1 MTLLTSINIT
11 LNELEDLRINQEL
24 SWDEIGIKIGKSRN
38 TIKRAVITMFGEDA
52 WKKLVKFESIKDLV
66 PEDTQQKQ
74 TVTQSNP
81 TKPVEEP
88 KQEETKEPYFKYF
101 MSSVDDNSVIVTVYL
116 DGEKYSK
123 TIGSS
128 AMLLKVNQ
136 AIQDKDFEALKTYLS
151 IEETFKQAGISFDQI
166 ANQYS
171 IAKINLTEGAR
182 ELIMKCYEET
192 INGEHDSI
200 KGLVSMIHSLNKV
213 KKIEVLEQL
222 YGFLKHNDVTI
233 LDDGSFICY
242 KYITKLSDGTYVDSY
257 SKSVTQQV
265 GDYIYTHENK
275 VNNNPNITCSY
286 GLHCAAWQ
294 YVNGQSTIAKVRV
307 LPEDVVSVPVDY
319 NGSKLRCKGYTVLEI
334 KDNKPTLGDFS
345 GISQLDLIPKNNVY
359 VDATGYNK
367 EKN

>member
-24 SWDEIGIKIGKSRN
+24 SWDEIGVKIGKSRN
-38 TIKRAVITMFGEDA
+38 TIKRAVITMFDEDA
-52 WKKLVKFESIKDLV
+52 WKKLGKFESIKDLV
-66 PEDTQQKQ
+66 PKEKQEKQ
-74 TVTQSNP
+74 TVTKPKATKTAKSKQPKASTVSKP

-101 MSSVDDNSVIVTVYL
+101 MSSLDDESVVVTVYL
-116 DGEKYSK
+116 DGEKYNK

-136 AIQDKDFEALKTYLS
+136 AIQDKDFEALKSYLS

-200 KGLVSMIHSLNKV
+200 KGLVSMVHSLNKA
-213 KKIEVLEQL
+213 KKVEVLEQL

-242 KYITKLSDGTYVDSY
+242 KYITKLPDGTYVDSY

-286 GLHCAAWQ
+286 GLI
-294 YVNGQSTIAKVRV
+294 V
-307 LPEDVVSVPVDY
+307 
-319 NGSKLRCKGYTVLEI
+319 
-334 KDNKPTLGDFS
+334 
-345 GISQLDLIPKNNVY
+345 
-359 VDATGYNK
+359 
-367 EKN
+367 

>member
-24 SWDEIGIKIGKSRN
+24 SWDEIGVKIGKSRN
-38 TIKRAVITMFGEDA
+38 TIKRAVITMFSEDA
-52 WKKLVKFESIKDLV
+52 WKKLGKFESIKDLE
-66 PEDTQQKQ
+66 PNEKQEKQ
-74 TVTQSNP
+74 TTSKPKAAKTTKSKQPKTSKVSKS

-101 MSSVDDNSVIVTVYL
+101 MSSLDDESVVVTVYL

-128 AMLLKVNQ
+128 AMLLKINQ
-136 AIQDKDFEALKTYLS
+136 AIQDKDFEGLKTYLS

-192 INGEHDSI
+192 INGKHDSI
-200 KGLVSMIHSLNKV
+200 KGLVSMVHSLNKV
-213 KKIEVLEQL
+213 NKIHVLEQL

-242 KYITKLSDGTYVDSY
+242 KYITKLDDGTYVDTY
-257 SKSVTQQV
+257 SKSVKQQV

-275 VNNNPNITCSY
+275 VNNDPNITCSY
-286 GLHCAAWQ
+286 GLHVAAWQ
-294 YVNGQSTIAKVRV
+294 YVNMNYTIAKVRV
-307 LPEDVVSVPVDY
+307 LPEDVVSVP
-319 NGSKLRCKGYTVLEI
+319 
-334 KDNKPTLGDFS
+334 
-345 GISQLDLIPKNNVY
+345 
-359 VDATGYNK
+359 
-367 EKN
+367 